1 MPVYCILTQSRDY
14 LTQVLVSLFKDPANA
29 QDFALKPVTEFV
41 EEGEV
46 GVVGERIITTP
57 QSAEWWEQQQKTLP
71 DPEKDVIASVILFS
85 DETHMSNS
93 GRVKAHPVMMTL
105 ANIPLATRWK
115 PRGHRL
121 VAFFPDA
128 SPYPQLLPEEKA
140 QIMHTALEEI
150 IAPLKRLSKT

>member
-1 MPVYCILTQSRDY
+1 
-14 LTQVLVSLFKDPANA
+14 LFKDAANA
-29 QDFALKPVTEFV
+29 QDFALKPVTEVV

-46 GVVGERIITTP
+46 GRVGHRIITTP

-71 DPEKDVIASVILFS
+71 DPATDVIGAVILFS

-115 PRGHRL
+115 PHGHRL

-128 SPYPQLLPEEKA
+128 SPYPHLQAEDKA

-150 IAPLKRLSKT
+150 IAPLKALSKT